1 MSEFRMIET
10 NGIKVRA
17 AVEGE
22 GPLVVMVHG
31 WPESWYSWR
40 HQMKPLAEAGY
51 TACAIDVRGYGGSD
65 KPHAVDA
72 YAMKEVTADVAGVIE
87 ALSPG
92 KPAILFGHDWGAP
105 IVWHTALLHPDKV
118 RAVCGM
124 SVPYTGRS
132 ARPLT
137 EMLHE
142 AFTKQGK
149 FFYIA
154 YFQEEGPAEH
164 EFESDLKGA
173 LGRLYYMASG
183 DIRDT
188 NFMITEKKVGDTM
201 TGGLPFPDP
210 YPKWMSEADLDYFVN
225 EFKGSGL
232 RGPINRYRNF
242 ERDWEY
248 MGDKDP
254 IIHQPAFFI
263 GGERDGVLGGGAE
276 ESLKA
281 AMSPHF
287 DNLMGVKL
295 VPKVGHW
302 NQQEDPETTTKL
314 MLGWLKEVEA
324 LQGA

>member
-1 MSEFRMIET
+1 MPEFRMIET

-17 AVEGE
+17 AIEGS

-40 HQMKPLAEAGY
+40 HQMKPLADAGY

-65 KPHAVDA
+65 KPYPVEA
-72 YAMKEVTADVAGVIE
+72 YAMKEVTADVAGVVD

-92 KPAILFGHDWGAP
+92 KPAVLFGHDWGSP

-124 SVPYTGRS
+124 SVPYTGYPD
-132 ARPLT
+132 RPLT

-142 AFTKQGK
+142 VFTKNGK

-154 YFQEEGPAEH
+154 YFQEEGPAER
-164 EFESDLKGA
+164 EFESDLRGA
-173 LGRLYYMASG
+173 LRRLYYMASG
-183 DIRDT
+183 DVRDSG
-188 NFMITEKKVGDTM
+188 FVPKEKLIGDTM
-201 TGGLPFPDP
+201 TGGLPDPDP
-210 YPKWMSEADLDYFVN
+210 FPAWWSEADIDYYVN

-248 MGDKDP
+248 MKGRDHK
-254 IIHQPAFFI
+254 IHQPAYFI
-263 GGERDGVLGGGAE
+263 GGERDGVMGGATE
-276 ESLKA
+276 ASMTA
-281 AMSPHF
+281 AMTPHF
-287 DNLMGVKL
+287 DNLMGVKF
-295 VPKVGHW
+295 VPRAGHW
-302 NQQEDPETTTKL
+302 NQQENPADTTAA
-314 MLGWLKEVEA
+314 MLGWLKDLEA
-324 LQGA
+324 LKA